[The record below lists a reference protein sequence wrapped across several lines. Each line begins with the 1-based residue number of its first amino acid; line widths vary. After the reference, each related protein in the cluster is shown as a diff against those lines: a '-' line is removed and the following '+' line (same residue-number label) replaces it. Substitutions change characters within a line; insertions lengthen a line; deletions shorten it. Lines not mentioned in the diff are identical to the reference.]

1 MSSELIL
8 HDKVKEEDGGIIE
21 VKVWSVPVT
30 IDRPHGYKYSLV
42 YVKDGRRIAGYDN
55 HEGKGDHR
63 HYSDKEEPYKFK
75 SIDQLFEDFMRDVRR
90 FKRK

>member
-8 HDKVKEEDGGIIE
+8 HDKVKEADGAIIE

-30 IDRPHGYKYSLV
+30 NDRPHGYKYSLV
-42 YVKDGRRIAGYDN
+42 YVKDGIRIAGYYN
-55 HEGKGDHR
+55 HEGTGDHR

-75 SIDQLFEDFMRDVRR
+75 SIDQLFEDLMRDVRR
-90 FKRK
+90 FKKK